1 MAGFLIKVSVEQDFQ
16 DLEGLLEL
24 GTGSGGGIIAQKVL
38 RNKMHT

>member
-24 GTGSGGGIIAQKVL
+24 GTGSGGGDNCPESAQE
-38 RNKMHT
+38 

>member
-1 MAGFLIKVSVEQDFQ
+1 MSVEQALQ

-24 GTGSGGGIIAQKVL
+24 GTGSGGAIIAQKVL